1 MATSARIRADRAIHD
16 SWLAHLRLGV
26 SRRDRRVTPDD
37 LFIWIGESAHVGA
50 YDAAGRGKEQR

>member
-1 MATSARIRADRAIHD
+1 M
-16 SWLAHLRLGV
+16 GV